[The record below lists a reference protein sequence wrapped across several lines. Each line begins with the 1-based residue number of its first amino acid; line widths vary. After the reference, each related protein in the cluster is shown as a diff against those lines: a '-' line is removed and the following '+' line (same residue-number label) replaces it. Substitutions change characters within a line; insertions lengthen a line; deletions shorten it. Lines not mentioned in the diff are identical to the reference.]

1 MGAFARWQPHPEA
14 MRFVPLFV
22 GVNLVGSLNLALF
35 PVWLASVGLSP
46 ESLGLLMAAMGI
58 VRVVTSPIAGIA
70 ADALAARRMTVI
82 FLMGVAAA
90 AQIGFAS
97 VASIALIVGFTLI
110 AAGSFSAI
118 GPLLDG
124 MTMRSAMASGF
135 DYGHVRLCGSSA
147 FLVMNIIGGV
157 FIAASSVSNV
167 PYAIAIAGL
176 VSFAAAWA
184 LRRDHE
190 RPHPE
195 HAAQVRKQAWALARQ
210 PLFVLFVAAAGMA
223 QACHS
228 FYYGFAS
235 LNWQALG
242 YPADLIGVLWALGV
256 LAEIGLFTVA
266 ARVATRFGA
275 TRLLVIGTA
284 CGVVRWTVTAFSP
297 PLWVLIPIQLLH
309 AGTFCAA
316 HLGAMYFLVRATPAH
331 LVGTAQSLY
340 SAVTVGVFFTIG
352 QYVSGLLFGSFGALG
367 YLAMTVMSLIACG
380 LSLLLGRL
388 WDGGVLNIH
397 DGVDE
402 AERVA

>member
-1 MGAFARWQPHPEA
+1 
-14 MRFVPLFV
+14 MRFVPLFI
-22 GVNLVGSLNLALF
+22 GINLVGSLNLALF
-35 PVWLASVGLSP
+35 PVWLASVGISP
-46 ESLGLLMAAMGI
+46 GSLGLLMAAMGI
-58 VRVVTSPIAGIA
+58 VRVITSPIAGIA

-82 FLMGVAAA
+82 LLMGIAAA

-97 VASIALIVGFTLI
+97 VSAVALIVLFTLI

-124 MTMRSAMASGF
+124 MTMRSAMAWGF

-147 FLVMNIIGGV
+147 FLLMNVAGGI
-157 FIAASSVSNV
+157 FIAASSIANV
-167 PYAIAIAGL
+167 PYAIAISGL
-176 VSFAAAWA
+176 ISFVAAWM
-184 LRRDHE
+184 LPRDDE
-190 RPHPE
+190 QPHPE

-210 PLFVLFVAAAGMA
+210 PLFVLFVCAAGLA

-228 FYYGFAS
+228 FYYGFGS
-235 LNWQALG
+235 LNWKALG

-256 LAEIGLFTVA
+256 LAEVALFTVA
-266 ARVATRFGA
+266 ARVASRFGA

-284 CGVVRWTVTAFSP
+284 SGVVRWTVLAFSP
-297 PLWVLIPIQLLH
+297 PLWVLVPIQLLH

-316 HLGAMYFLVRATPAH
+316 HLGAMYFLVRAAPPQ

-340 SAVTVGVFFTIG
+340 AAVTVGVFFTIG
-352 QYVSGLLFGSFGALG
+352 QGISGWLFGAFGAYG

-388 WDGGVLNIH
+388 WDGGVLNVH

-402 AERVA
+402 VESVA